1 MPRVTLWPSGAAVVV
16 PAGTTL
22 LTSAQQAGVTEVT
35 CCGMAPPCGRCR
47 VTVLEGEER
56 VAPPAPLEADLLGL
70 RRFLP
75 GDRFGC
81 LARVEGD
88 VDVEVHA

>member
-1 MPRVTLWPSGAAVVV
+1 MLWPSGAVVAV
-16 PAGTTL
+16 PTGTTL
-22 LTSAQQAGVTEVT
+22 LASAQQAGVTEVT

-47 VTVLEGEER
+47 VTVLEGEAH
-56 VAPPAPLEADLLGL
+56 VAPPDSLEAELLGQ